1 MIYDIYD
8 RIEEKRKEIEEYI
21 EEKIPLKKYINKY
34 KPVFILI
41 FVFII
46 FYLYIWAFGGGYT
59 GDLMVGGT
67 KVGVGFFNS
76 GVLGETPEEELARR
90 KAEIEL
96 AKLNKEEANKRRK
109 EEQEIKEK
117 KRLKDIERQKREGA
131 KIRKER
137 ARNTTNNDYGVVDVF
152 SNNID
157 RTLLQ
162 KDINNVDIRINKAKA
177 KQEREK
183 QENERALKERQNQ
196 RLARETELQAE
207 KDNKEKRG
215 KLEGYK
221 DSKKQTL
228 AKLQSADQY
237 KKKDGSYYTGQEMA
251 EIRAKQ
257 TENAL
262 SKYTDLKQ
270 AQKDADK
277 AYKEA
282 KKNKNKTGE
291 ISNNELAKLK
301 ATADEARA
309 RKKHAKADLSAYKDV
324 ASQAQQNAYMSAD
337 TIGKRERY
345 RELKSKEYATEEEA
359 KAARKDM
366 ITAKKVMRSAQ
377 IDNALSGKIS
387 AKEAALDSK
396 AAAAKEQTEKATA
409 IEKRLAKGLKLDDLS
424 RDERKLVTAERNKV
438 KKEEK
443 VQKRLQ
449 KAQDKKDSIKKNLS
463 RVKDQAANMVQY
475 KIIDIMTR
483 RLAPIVGQSAASVVA
498 TYLYTMVYTV
508 YAKLA
513 SIFTGD
519 GTFGL
524 LNVVNIGFKI
534 LVVVFLLVII
544 GIIAVYVPVLFYLST
559 FFLVLKKV
567 INFLQSRT

>member
-67 KVGVGFFNS
+67 KVSKGFFNS
-76 GVLGETPEEELARR
+76 GVLGETPEEELKRR
-90 KAEIEL
+90 QAEIEL
-96 AKLNKEEANKRRK
+96 AKLNKEEANKRK
-109 EEQEIKEK
+109 KKEQEMKEK
-117 KRLKDIERQKREGA
+117 KILKDIERQKRKGKE
-131 KIRKER
+131 IRKER

-152 SNNID
+152 SNNIEK
-157 RTLLQ
+157 TLLH

-183 QENERALKERQNQ
+183 QENKRALKERQNQ

-228 AKLQSADQY
+228 VKLQSADQY

-251 EIRAKQ
+251 KIRSKQ

-270 AQKDADK
+270 AQQDADK

-282 KKNKNKTGE
+282 KKKGD

-301 ATADEARA
+301 ATVDEARA
-309 RKKHAKADLSAYKDV
+309 RKKHAKADLSAYKDI

-337 TIGKRERY
+337 TIGKSLRY
-345 RELKSKEYATEEEA
+345 RELKSKEYNTKEEA

-366 ITAKKVMRSAQ
+366 ITAKKEMRSAK

-387 AKEAALDSK
+387 AKEASLDTKS
-396 AAAAKEQTEKATA
+396 AAAKKQTEQAKA
-409 IEKRLAKGLKLDDLS
+409 IEQRLAKGLKLDDLS
-424 RDERKLVTAERNKV
+424 RNERKIVTAERNKV

-443 VQKRLQ
+443 VKKSLQ
-449 KAQDKKDSIKKNLS
+449 KAQDKKDTIKKNLS

-513 SIFTGD
+513 SIFTGE

-567 INFLQSRT
+567 VNFLQSRT

>member
-59 GDLMVGGT
+59 GELMVGGT

-76 GVLGETPEEELARR
+76 GVLGETAEEELARR
-90 KAEIEL
+90 KAETEL
-96 AKLNKEEANKRRK
+96 AKLNKEEANERNRK
-109 EEQEIKEK
+109 EQEIKEK

-137 ARNTTNNDYGVVDVF
+137 ARNTTNDYGVVDVF
-152 SNNID
+152 SNNIE
-157 RTLLQ
+157 TSLLK
-162 KDINNVDIRINKAKA
+162 KDINNSDIKINKERA

-251 EIRAKQ
+251 EIRTKQ
-257 TENAL
+257 TENAFG
-262 SKYTDLKQ
+262 KYTDLKQ
-270 AQKDADK
+270 AQEDANK

-282 KKNKNKTGE
+282 KKKYKTGE
-291 ISNNELAKLK
+291 MSNNELAKLK

-309 RKKHAKADLSAYKDV
+309 RKKHAKADLSAYKDI

-345 RELKSKEYATEEEA
+345 RELESKEYNTKEEA

-424 RDERKLVTAERNKV
+424 RDERKIVSAERNKI

-449 KAQDKKDSIKKNLS
+449 KAQSKQASIKNNIN
-463 RVKDQAANMVQY
+463 RVKNRATEMIQY
-475 KIIDIMTR
+475 KIIDAMTR
-483 RLAPIVGQSAASVVA
+483 KLAPIVGQSAASIVA
-498 TYLYTMVYTV
+498 TYLYTMIYTV
-508 YAKLA
+508 YAKLS

-524 LNVVNIGFKI
+524 LNVVSIGFKI

-559 FFLVLKKV
+559 FFLVIKKV